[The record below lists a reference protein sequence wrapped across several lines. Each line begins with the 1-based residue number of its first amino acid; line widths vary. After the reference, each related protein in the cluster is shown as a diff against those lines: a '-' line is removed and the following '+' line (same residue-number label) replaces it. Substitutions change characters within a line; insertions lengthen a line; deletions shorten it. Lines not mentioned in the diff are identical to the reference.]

1 MACGG
6 YDKTVTKYSN
16 DGGWKFDK
24 KTKFKDLLII
34 SERTHYD
41 KRGFLREILLE
52 KIIITDKDQNTKL
65 LMSY

>member
-1 MACGG
+1 MIVA
-6 YDKTVTKYSN
+6 N
-16 DGGWKFDK
+16 
-24 KTKFKDLLII
+24 TKFRDLKIVKQD
-34 SERTHYD
+34 SYKD